1 MRRYESVWVVN
12 GDLPEEEAKA
22 TVDKF
27 TRIIST
33 QGGVLVGVDEWGR
46 RKLAYKIQG
55 TTRGYYVVADFA
67 GLPATVKELERNY
80 RIDDRIIR
88 YHTIKKADKVNLE
101 ALQAEMATRA
111 RAAAA
116 SSAPVPEAE
125 AETVAVSPETGA
137 PAPEAVA
144 ALEAVPIEEAAP
156 VAEAAPAEE
165 ATPAEETAPVEEAAS
180 AEEAALAEEA
190 ARTAETTPPPGP
202 EE

>member
-55 TTRGYYVVADFA
+55 TARGYYVVADFA

-101 ALQAEMATRA
+101 ALQAEMAARA

-116 SSAPVPEAE
+116 SSAPVQEAE
-125 AETVAVSPETGA
+125 AEAAAVSPETGA
-137 PAPEAVA
+137 A
-144 ALEAVPIEEAAP
+144 ALPGGAEVTAAAEPGP
-156 VAEAAPAEE
+156 VAEAPSAPEAPPAPDTTPAPA
-165 ATPAEETAPVEEAAS
+165 
-180 AEEAALAEEA
+180 
-190 ARTAETTPPPGP
+190 P